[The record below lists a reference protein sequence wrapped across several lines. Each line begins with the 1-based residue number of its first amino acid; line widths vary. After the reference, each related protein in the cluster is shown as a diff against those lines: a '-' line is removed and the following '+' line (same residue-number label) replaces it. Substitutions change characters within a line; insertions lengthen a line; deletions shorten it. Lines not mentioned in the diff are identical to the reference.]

1 MWLTILILCGPI
13 GVLIGYIAAASIISH
28 TDWRWA
34 FYVQCFGIGP
44 VIIAMLIMPLK
55 YMDLVGEDSKKIR
68 PVSPETADEEKS
80 L

>member
-1 MWLTILILCGPI
+1 
-13 GVLIGYIAAASIISH
+13 
-28 TDWRWA
+28 
-34 FYVQCFGIGP
+34 
-44 VIIAMLIMPLK
+44 MPLK